1 MNLFYGTASLRYTSP
16 LTERQVLKALA
27 FASSDSNKEKVF
39 PTFWLQQI
47 GIAKAE
53 NSSFQVINIA
63 YHGDGK
69 LVYNANF
76 ISGFYPGSNDIGGC
90 AVSDTLAWNLW
101 GSLDVNGQTL
111 LFGEQSYTVRGVFH
125 DDKDIILTGTAANA
139 GFTAVELYGEHDSDA
154 RQAADMFAIS
164 SGLGLP
170 NHIADGAAIVTLA
183 RMACFFPILI
193 TVIILLMM
201 LWKTSRSFN
210 KTTQHIIW
218 FSLALIAALL
228 LPYWLENI
236 PQWMIPSMWS
246 DFSFWGSLLQ
256 TIKFRIEEWFLIVPT
271 VKEVHIKFLMLYQVS
286 IIFIETSITSALV
299 IKNFTFISEVKK
311 V

>member
-1 MNLFYGTASLRYTSP
+1 MKKILPMCEPFTTTYPIEANAVSIMLSHAESFPWLMNNFI
-16 LTERQVLKALA
+16 
-27 FASSDSNKEKVF
+27 
-39 PTFWLQQI
+39 QI
-47 GIAKAE
+47 GCVDNTFLGYYDFNYKNCPYIDYQRIKSDLVISN
-53 NSSFQVINIA
+53 NSLISFVIDSISKGYYIDMLVNTKHIRA
-63 YHGDGK
+63 YKNLSKNYAHDAMI
-69 LVYNANF
+69 Y
-76 ISGFYPGSNDIGGC
+76 GF
-90 AVSDTLAWNLW
+90 DT
-101 GSLDVNGQTL
+101 
-111 LFGEQSYTVRGVFH
+111 
-125 DDKDIILTGTAANA
+125 A